1 MKGIVSQSQLWYGER
16 DSNPSGRSPGA
27 RGGAAMGE
35 TAEVIISILFFGGW
49 LFFLSWAW
57 GRVGHKLGYSFWAFA
72 LTFWVILFAIIS
84 ILLLGLKI
92 RVGNETLELIIGI
105 SYYGGF
111 LILSGWIWGRVAR
124 RLGHSFWVHAFT
136 FWLAPITLLYL
147 GFRRGKRETSM
158 DSAPEELSTDSEI
171 PGQRVEREDV

>member
-1 MKGIVSQSQLWYGER
+1 
-16 DSNPSGRSPGA
+16 
-27 RGGAAMGE
+27 MGE

-84 ILLLGLKI
+84 ILLLGVKI

-158 DSAPEELSTDSEI
+158 DSAPEEFSTDSEI